1 MELISE
7 ERIMGF
13 VEGEGCF
20 SITIQRV
27 IERRPR
33 LRNRPFNI
41 KRPYL
46 FRAYPTFRLTI
57 AEQDRKI
64 LEAVR
69 ETLGFG
75 QIYVQNRSQKDS
87 RHKDIAY
94 YYAQGLKECLLA
106 KDFFQRQKFY
116 TAKGLDFERW
126 CQALEIIKSGRH
138 LEKNGLLEICCIRDQ
153 MNKRASKGKWCKE
166 EIEKILDAKPIHN
179 PAYFVQKQAKLIHN
193 KSFDLEGWLKP
204 KQGNNMKGCAEPK
217 ATQRPIDAQETANTA
232 QDNTGI

>member
-1 MELISE
+1 LAPAGAVVELISE

-27 IERRPR
+27 IERRQR
-33 LRNRPFNI
+33 TRNKPSNI

-46 FRAYPTFRLTI
+46 FRAHPTFRLTI
-57 AEQDRKI
+57 SEQDREI
-64 LEAVR
+64 LNVIR

-87 RHKDIAY
+87 RYKDIAY

-116 TAKGLDFERW
+116 TNKGRDFEFW
-126 CQALEIIKSGRH
+126 CKALEIIKSGRH
-138 LEKNGLLEICCIRDQ
+138 LEKDGLLEICGIRDQ
-153 MNKRASKGKWCKE
+153 MNKRSSKGKWCKE

-179 PAYFVQKQAKLIHN
+179 PTYFNEKQVKLIHN

-204 KQGNNMKGCAEPK
+204 RPGNNMKGSVEPK
-217 ATQRPIDAQETANTA
+217 AAQKPAEA
-232 QDNTGI
+232 